1 MSKLWLSYFV
11 ARCVHLLLPP
21 AAAKAS
27 NHPKSQ
33 IPGRFSCFCE
43 RAENAL
49 TAYSSAIAGPRK
61 PQIGSFGF
69 PKSTDTRAVCVFG
82 VVCPKRPRPL
92 QFPLG
97 KTKKETFGQ
106 GKSTDTRAV
115 CGFRTRPN
123 PDTRAVCGFPGARK
137 RFHRLQFRISRPI
150 FDESPGGGGGLVE
163 GFGLPV

>member
-1 MSKLWLSYFV
+1 MPQN
-11 ARCVHLLLPP
+11 R
-21 AAAKAS
+21 
-27 NHPKSQ
+27 Q
-33 IPGRFSCFCE
+33 IPGRIAFAAE
-43 RAENAL
+43 MPENAFA
-49 TAYSSAIAGPRK
+49 AYSSVIPGPFFAPKMAISSSKIGRYQGGFPVFAKGPKTPSPPTVRPLRAPGS

-123 PDTRAVCGFPGARK
+123 PDTRAVCGFSG
-137 RFHRLQFRISRPI
+137 RPKTL
-150 FDESPGGGGGLVE
+150 SPPTVPDFE
-163 GFGLPV
+163 AHF